1 MEEKKER
8 YRCRAIMPKS
18 DRRIFFELMG
28 VVLMCFILFHIGNA
42 FPYGWFLQIA
52 ALLVS
57 AILINKILRQG
68 TFIKTY
74 VLYEDALV
82 VLTRYGLI
90 EKETARYPLAEAKFS
105 KQSVEYQ
112 GKTYPFYAD
121 DKLKK
126 LLKENHLS

>member
-1 MEEKKER
+1 MNEKEV

-28 VVLMCFILFHIGNA
+28 VVLMCFVLFHIGNA
-42 FPYGWFLQIA
+42 LPCGWFLQIA
-52 ALLVS
+52 TLLAS

-74 VLYEDALV
+74 VLYEDSLI

-105 KQSVEYQ
+105 EQTIEYQ
-112 GKTYPFYAD
+112 GKTYPFYPD